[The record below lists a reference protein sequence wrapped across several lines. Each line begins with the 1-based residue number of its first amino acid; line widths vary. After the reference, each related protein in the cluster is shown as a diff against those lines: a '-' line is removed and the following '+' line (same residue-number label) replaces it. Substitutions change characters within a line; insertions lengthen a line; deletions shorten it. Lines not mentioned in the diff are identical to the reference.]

1 MATDLSPR
9 DVALLQAAADGMSG
23 NDMAKEFGIP
33 AAKAILRVKEL
44 LRSYDIWTDIERRQL
59 LMQEIYALKNK
70 LQAQNGDYI
79 NDKQAEV
86 LLKTI
91 VAIDGVLEKQ
101 GKITDDQLTKVTQTQ
116 AKTMLMLIKA
126 AFDRAKEVLA
136 EQYPDY
142 PIAAIEQAF
151 NQGLTEKAAEYEA

>member
-79 NDKQAEV
+79 NWSSVILPCFSNTPSMA
-86 LLKTI
+86 TI
-91 VAIDGVLEKQ
+91 VFSSTSACLS
-101 GKITDDQLTKVTQTQ
+101 
-116 AKTMLMLIKA
+116 LM
-126 AFDRAKEVLA
+126 
-136 EQYPDY
+136 
-142 PIAAIEQAF
+142 
-151 NQGLTEKAAEYEA
+151 